1 MKLRLAGISLTLL
14 FVAALAIPTSAGEDD
29 WLIRATKKKNDSP
42 PRTIDAAESMTGNS
56 APVAP
61 QRQSERKKPPQPD
74 YLVGKV
80 IWGESATFT
89 DPERGKM
96 KVDDWNLVPGDV
108 SSLVEIGGKVGQK
121 YHWSNVHLDKFSYDP
136 GKLPVLFFSGV
147 RSLKLNESHMK
158 ALRRYVMNGGTIVL
172 DSVYGSP
179 HFTKSAR
186 ATFTEMFPG
195 RRFRQLPSDHPLLHT
210 YHDIDSLN
218 YPSNPDKKEPH
229 FEVIYVGA
237 RAGVILSPY
246 GMGTGLAKKQDVFN
260 QLKKRGLDPQYMGKN
275 SSRKMAMNLVGYSVG
290 YAEVGKIQGKA
301 REFGDEDG
309 NPPTDEFVFAQIRH
323 EGAWNT
329 HPGAASSLLKEV
341 RRGTSFRVDGRRV
354 VVEPGKDDLS
364 NYPFLFLTGLDSFDF
379 SGSKQRALVKY
390 LKNDGF
396 LVMNNGLGLSK
407 FHESARRELK
417 ELQDMLSGS
426 SLEEVKPDHE
436 LFNLLAPAGNVRYTP
451 RIKKNSPELGNKPL
465 LLGLKHEG
473 ELVAIYSPYDLEAG
487 WLNTDFPLM
496 RGYESRSAR
505 RLGMNLIAFSM
516 IR

>member
-1 MKLRLAGISLTLL
+1 MKSSFTKILLTLL
-14 FVAALAIPTSAGEDD
+14 LVVALAGTGFAGEDD
-29 WLIRATKKKNDSP
+29 WLIKASKEKGQSP
-42 PRTIDAAESMTGNS
+42 PRTIDAAESMTGNG
-56 APVAP
+56 APVVP
-61 QRQSERKKPPQPD
+61 QRQSERKKPPKPD
-74 YLVGKV
+74 YLMGKV

-89 DPERGKM
+89 DPDRGKM

-108 SSLVEIGGKVGQK
+108 SHLVKMGGKVGQK

-158 ALRRYVMNGGTIVL
+158 ALRRYVMRGGTIVL

-186 ATFTEMFPG
+186 TTFSKMFPG
-195 RRFRQLPSDHPLLHT
+195 RRFRTLPSDHPLLHT
-210 YHDIDSLN
+210 YHEIDSLN
-218 YPSNPDKKEPH
+218 YPSHPDRSEPQ
-229 FEVIYVGA
+229 FEVMYIGA

-246 GMGTGLAKKQDVFN
+246 GMGTGLAGKQHVFKK
-260 QLKKRGLDPQYMGKN
+260 LRKRGLNPKYMDQ
-275 SSRKMAMNLVGYSVG
+275 SSARKVAMNLVGYAVG

-301 REFGDEDG
+301 SSYGQGDG
-309 NPPTDEFVFAQIRH
+309 KPPTDQFVFAQIRH

-341 RRGTSFRVDGRRV
+341 RRGTAFRVHDRRV

-364 NYPFLFLTGLDSFDF
+364 DYPFLFLTGLDTFDF
-379 SGSKQRALVKY
+379 SAAERSAVVNY

-396 LVMNNGLGLSK
+396 LVMNNGLGLSR
-407 FHESARRELK
+407 FHEAAREELK
-417 ELQDMLSGS
+417 TLRNRLPGS
-426 SLEEVKPDHE
+426 SLEEIDADHE
-436 LFNLLAPAGNVRYTP
+436 LFDLLAPTKRVRYTP
-451 RIKKNSPELGNKPL
+451 RLRKNNPELGNKPL

-505 RLGMNLIAFSM
+505 RLGMNLISFSM